1 MALTASR
8 LPAAT
13 DGVVGRS
20 REIAAVDDALR
31 LARLVTLTGPGGV
44 GKTRL
49 ALELARRR
57 RRKSTT
63 VHFVDLSAVGEE
75 RLVPAAFAEAVG
87 LRAASANAVTDV
99 ARFLAESNGLMVVD
113 SCEHVA
119 DAAAAAVNSLLA
131 DCSKLRILATSRE
144 ALRVPGETVWALAP
158 LEPDD
163 AFRLFVERAEAARPG
178 ACAGAE
184 ASIEAI
190 CARLDGL
197 PLGIELAAAR
207 VSVLSPR
214 EILAR
219 LGDRLDLLSAGIR
232 GAPRRQR
239 SLRAT
244 IEWSF
249 DLLSPDE
256 QTGFARLT
264 LFPGSFSLDAAEAVA
279 DVDLDTLDALVAK
292 SLVTVEPS
300 SGGELRYRMLE
311 TLRAYG
317 RERLAASGKTDELR
331 ARHLTFF
338 VARAEAVHESSAL
351 GGSDTEVRALSDE
364 LGNLRAA
371 LVWAIE
377 HDRPAGLRLIGASR
391 QAWYRRS
398 QTEGMAWANR
408 LLESHPA
415 PDQTRAL
422 GLLCAGHL
430 AIGHQDHAA
439 ARAKLGEASELAERL
454 GDTGVLAAALHY
466 LGLSGML
473 SRDLDAAE
481 RDVTR
486 SIALFRE
493 LAMDQGVGRGLGVLG
508 FALLHRGDPAAAGD
522 VFEEALPA
530 VRACDDAWGQGQV
543 LLGLGLTTKA
553 AGDTAAAT
561 EHLSRSVQA
570 LATTGDAT
578 ILGVAL
584 GTIAGLT
591 LSKDPAHALRLAG
604 AATGLRERIGG
615 RYPTATVDELDTVRR
630 VGLESL
636 GPETAELAWQAGR
649 RLDPAGTAAL
659 VQRRGLPSAPG
670 PLTARQLEVARLV
683 AEGLTNAQVAARLH
697 LSERTVENHVFNALA
712 TLGLHNRVQLA
723 TWITDQQTTA
733 GG

>member
-8 LPAAT
+8 LPAAA
-13 DGVVGRS
+13 DSVVGRS
-20 REIAAVDDALR
+20 REIGAVDDALR
-31 LARLVTLTGPGGV
+31 LARLVTVTGPGGV

-49 ALELARRR
+49 ALEVARRR
-57 RRKSTT
+57 ARKSTT
-63 VHFVDLSAVGEE
+63 VLLVDLSAIGEE
-75 RLVPAAFAEAVG
+75 RLLAVAFADAVG
-87 LRAASANAVTDV
+87 IRGATANAVADV
-99 ARFLAESNGLMVVD
+99 VRFLAEANGLMVVD
-113 SCEHVA
+113 NCEHMA
-119 DAAAAAVNSLLA
+119 DAAAAAVSSLLA
-131 DCSKLRILATSRE
+131 GCPKLRILATSRE

-178 ACAGAE
+178 ASAGAE
-184 ASIEAI
+184 ALIERI
-190 CARLDGL
+190 CGRLDGL
-197 PLGIELAAAR
+197 PLSIELAAAR
-207 VSVLSPR
+207 ASVLSPS

-219 LGDRLDLLSAGIR
+219 LGDRLDLLSGHMR
-232 GAPRRQR
+232 GAQRRQR

-249 DLLSPDE
+249 DLLSPEE

-279 DVDLDTLDALVAK
+279 DVGLDMLSGLVAK

-300 SGGELRYRMLE
+300 SGGELRYRMLD

-317 RERLAASGKTDELR
+317 RERLAGSGETDELC
-331 ARHLTFF
+331 ARHLAFF
-338 VARAEAVHESSAL
+338 AARSKAVHESSAL
-351 GGSDTEVRALSDE
+351 GGSDTEVRALSEE

-371 LVWAIE
+371 LAWAID

-398 QTEGMAWANR
+398 QAEGLAWANR
-408 LLESHPA
+408 LLKSHPD
-415 PDQTRAL
+415 PDQARAL

-430 AIGHQDHAA
+430 AVGHQDHAA
-439 ARAKLGEASELAERL
+439 ARARLVEAVELAERL

-481 RDVTR
+481 RDITR
-486 SIALFRE
+486 SVALFRG
-493 LAMDQGVGRGLGVLG
+493 LAQEQGVGRGLGVLG
-508 FALLHRGDPAAAGD
+508 FVFLYRGDRAAAD
-522 VFEEALPA
+522 AVFEEALPA

-543 LLGLGLTTKA
+543 LLGLGLTAKA
-553 AGDTAAAT
+553 AGDIGVAI
-561 EHLSRSVQA
+561 EHLSKSVLA

-578 ILGVAL
+578 IQGVAL

-591 LSKDPAHALRLAG
+591 LRKDPAQALRLAG
-604 AATGLRERIGG
+604 AATGLRERVGG
-615 RYPTATVDELDTVRR
+615 RYPPATVDELVTVRR

-636 GPETAELAWQAGR
+636 GPETAEIAWQAGR
-649 RLDPAGTAAL
+649 RLDPAGSAAL
-659 VQRRGLPSAPG
+659 VQGRRSPSAPG

-723 TWITDQQTTA
+723 TWVTAQQTIA
-733 GG
+733 DA